1 MDNHTIN
8 SIREEKDDAVDFNL
22 VFYKIKKNWYFF
34 LITLIVALGTAY
46 LFNQYSNP
54 LYEVSTSVLIK
65 NSSSGPSTNRLIGL
79 SLTGGYQNIENEIA
93 LLRSYELTKRTIKS
107 SGFEVSYYREKNFI
121 RKEVYGDD
129 GFFSV
134 ELDSAHPQLAGV
146 PFEVK
151 PITDSTFQLKTEA
164 INFITYRYDNEEET
178 KHELSYSIDTTLAFN
193 QWLTTPYFKFK
204 LNPKSFFSP
213 KERHEYN
220 YEFVFNTYSGLIKRY
235 RGIRVEPLN
244 RESSVISI
252 SMRDANIKKAEA
264 FLNQLTKMYLAYD
277 LENKNKT
284 TQQTIDFI
292 GSQIEQIQ
300 DTLNKTEELVGEYRR
315 EAEIL
320 DIDHQTQ
327 SYIEEVSKLQSEY
340 VRWNTKKDIYGYA
353 LKYLKKTDTEIRA
366 PQLVP
371 GALGIEDPVYIS
383 LLQRLHQLY
392 AEQEELRFNSKREHV
407 LLQKRERQIESTK
420 QAIIENLSSNIDVV
434 KISMKKIDENID
446 SLFRRMNKLPK
457 AQRELYAIEK
467 QFRLLDNTY
476 TWLLQRRS
484 DAQITQASNLPD
496 NEIIDQADEN
506 NIEKVFPK
514 NLLNYVVALVLAL
527 LLPMAYIFGKDYLND
542 KITDTG
548 HLQPLLEK
556 ASVIGEIIHNR
567 YPETLV
573 VKNHP
578 KSAIAET
585 FRKVRTQ
592 LEFVVR
598 SQQKA
603 VILVSSHFPGE
614 GKTFISENL
623 ALSYALYGKKTIL
636 LGFDLRKPKIYED
649 FNINNLKGLSTYLSN
664 KNSLEEVIQHTD
676 MRNFDLIMAGPVPPN
691 PAELIASE
699 KTFQL
704 MKVLRQQYDYIII
717 DTPPVGLVT
726 DAMLLLK
733 HTDSSIFIGRSD
745 FSRAKM
751 FAQIVNEITDQ
762 DIPNVHVVINDVSS
776 TIEGKYSKYGYG
788 YYSDDFETEKPSF
801 WKKLMEK

>member
-1 MDNHTIN
+1 MDNHTLN
-8 SIREEKDDAVDFNL
+8 RIREEKDDAVDFNL
-22 VFYKIKKNWYFF
+22 IFHKIKKNWYFF
-34 LITLIVALGTAY
+34 LITLIVAIGTAY

-54 LYEVSTSVLIK
+54 LYEVSTTVLIK
-65 NSSSGPSTNRLIGL
+65 NSSNGPSTNRLIGL
-79 SLTGGYQNIENEIA
+79 NLSGGYQNIENEIA
-93 LLRSYELTKRTIKS
+93 LLRSYKLAKRTTKS
-107 SGFEVSYYREKNFI
+107 IGFEVSYYQEKNFI

-129 GFFSV
+129 VYFNV
-134 ELDSAHPQLAGV
+134 EFDSTHPQLAGV

-151 PITDSTFQLKTEA
+151 PLSDSAYQLRTES
-164 INFITYRYDNEEET
+164 INFVTYRYDNEEET
-178 KHELSYSIDTTLAFN
+178 KHEISYSIDTTHAFN
-193 QWLTTPYFKFK
+193 QWLTTPYFRFK
-204 LNPKSFFSP
+204 LNPNPSLSRI
-213 KERHEYN
+213 ESREYDF
-220 YEFVFNTYSGLIKRY
+220 EFVFNTYSGLIKRY

-284 TQQTIDFI
+284 TRQTIDFI
-292 GSQIEQIQ
+292 EEQLEQMQ
-300 DTLNKTEELVGEYRR
+300 DTLKKTEELVGKYRKK
-315 EAEIL
+315 AEIL
-320 DIDHQTQ
+320 DIDRQTQ
-327 SYIEEVSKLQSEY
+327 TYLEEISKMQSEY
-340 VRWNTKKDIYGYA
+340 ARWKTKKDIYGYA
-353 LKYLKKTDTEIRA
+353 RKYLKQTDSESH
-366 PQLVP
+366 PHQFLP
-371 GALGIEDPVYIS
+371 GALGIEDPVYIG
-383 LLQRLHQLY
+383 LLQRLHQLH
-392 AEQEELRFNSKREHV
+392 AELTELRFNSKQEHV
-407 LLQKRERQIESTK
+407 LLQKKQRQIESTK
-420 QAIIENLSSNIDVV
+420 RSIAENLNSNIAVME
-434 KISMKKIDENID
+434 ISMRNIDKNID

-484 DAQITQASNLPD
+484 DAQITKASNLPD
-496 NEIIDQADEN
+496 NEIIDRADEN

-514 NLLNYVVALVLAL
+514 NILNYAVALIVAL
-527 LLPMAYIFGKDYLND
+527 LLPLAFIFGKDYLND
-542 KITDTG
+542 KITDRE

-556 ASVIGEIIHNR
+556 ASVIGEIINNR
-567 YPETLV
+567 YPENLV
-573 VKNHP
+573 VRNHP

-623 ALSYALYGKKTIL
+623 ALSYALYGKKTVL
-636 LGFDLRKPKIYED
+636 LGFDLRKPKIYGD

-704 MKVLRQQYDYIII
+704 MKVLRQEYDYIII

-733 HTDSSIFIGRSD
+733 HADSSIFVGRSD
-745 FSRAKM
+745 FSRAKL
-751 FAQIVNEITDQ
+751 FAQTVNEITDQ
-762 DIPNVHVVINDVSS
+762 NIPNVHVVINDVNS
-776 TIEGKYSKYGYG
+776 TVEGKYSKYGYG